1 MIHDDHIHKPLT
13 LFTPLTHFA
22 EVRRASLHLL
32 EKLGGVRVLK
42 GSSGQQLV
50 NEGKASMF
58 GCLPDPLWLVGT
70 ASLRRYVWHSWNAG
84 NVQGGAMLQLSWL
97 SFPDRLSVAT
107 FVSLLG
113 LGQADFS
120 SHSHDLYHSGDKTT
134 TAHHTWT
141 LRITDRV
148 RLALGID
155 KDTLRNNIC
164 QVFFAEIN
172 QSGFSNKASQVFLD
186 HKKKH
191 LSLRKFKAF
200 PQVNILQHPSTDN
213 SPLGETVLSVAL
225 VAWWSMEGSYRG
237 ADGHLWMLKDFKISL
252 DWVIGWLIYTL
263 ILIEKLIHW

>member
-1 MIHDDHIHKPLT
+1 MVVSLHHSFSREQWLPWYKTQGVASTHCYLGNFVVFHCLSSIIISKKAEPMIHDDHIHKPLT

-120 SHSHDLYHSGDKTT
+120 SHSNDLYHSGDK
-134 TAHHTWT
+134 
-141 LRITDRV
+141 
-148 RLALGID
+148 
-155 KDTLRNNIC
+155 N
-164 QVFFAEIN
+164 
-172 QSGFSNKASQVFLD
+172 
-186 HKKKH
+186 
-191 LSLRKFKAF
+191 
-200 PQVNILQHPSTDN
+200 DN
-213 SPLGETVLSVAL
+213 SSSHMNSQDHWQSKT
-225 VAWWSMEGSYRG
+225 RF
-237 ADGHLWMLKDFKISL
+237 GHR
-252 DWVIGWLIYTL
+252 
-263 ILIEKLIHW
+263 